1 MMKPLAGILA
11 FALPVIAAATPL
23 HTEVKTPAAVKDLPE
38 CAEGMAPG
46 TICRYVPLNAVTFR
60 IPNVNPDLPPLLL
73 KVVMPVGLRSIDAQI
88 KLEVS
93 PSTVCDPVPSEVY
106 DGFGGVSISCAPG
119 Q

>member
-1 MMKPLAGILA
+1 MKPLAGILA
-11 FALPVIAAATPL
+11 FALPVIAAATPYRV
-23 HTEVKTPAAVKDLPE
+23 EVKTPAVIKDFPE

-46 TICRYVPLNAVTFR
+46 TICRYIPLNAVTFR

-73 KVVMPVGLRSIDAQI
+73 KVVMPVGMRSIDAKI

-106 DGFGGVSISCAPG
+106 DGFGGVIVTCAPG

>member
-1 MMKPLAGILA
+1 MKPLAGILT
-11 FALPVIAAATPL
+11 FALPVIAAATP
-23 HTEVKTPAAVKDLPE
+23 HRIEVKTPAVVQDFPE

-46 TICRYVPLNAVTFR
+46 TICRYIPLNAVTFR

-73 KVVMPVGLRSIDAQI
+73 KVVMPVGMRSIDAKI

-106 DGFGGVSISCAPG
+106 DGFGGVIVSCAPG